1 MHTRVVKQV
10 NSRVKAICARTAHLA
25 RADRAR
31 LATPNFAFLSKKNM
45 ILWKIAGF
53 SLDKCKTPGIILE
66 DE

>member
-10 NSRVKAICARTAHLA
+10 NSRVKSIRARTAHLP

-45 ILWKIAGF
+45 IFREIARF
-53 SLDKCKTPGIILE
+53 SLDKWKAEGIILE